1 MTPDGNPI
9 CFHQGSQHS
18 SESNPSFQTK
28 TFKNFDQKFD
38 FKLSILT
45 QFINNRIDFIETLSK
60 SIGKQK
66 IPTSKLTCNF
76 MERFKKHFMALH
88 IFESIK

>member
-28 TFKNFDQKFD
+28 TFKNFDQNFD
-38 FKLSILT
+38 LKLSISHCSLSGHVPEI
-45 QFINNRIDFIETLSK
+45 QAEVEVVKIKNPDFSCWGHIEDM
-60 SIGKQK
+60 
-66 IPTSKLTCNF
+66 F
-76 MERFKKHFMALH
+76 
-88 IFESIK
+88 